1 MKNTTA
7 SEKIF
12 QKAIAD
18 KAMVFCFERVGRVSR
33 ALRARRLSTRSKG
46 WSIQKTPT
54 RMSGRD
60 YKGWV
65 GAGARGILP
74 PLP

>member
-18 KAMVFCFERVGRVSR
+18 KAMVFCFGRVGKISPGVTGAAPERPLEGV
-33 ALRARRLSTRSKG
+33 TED
-46 WSIQKTPT
+46 PT
-54 RMSGRD
+54 G
-60 YKGWV
+60 V
-65 GAGARGILP
+65 GHTENAHSNEWA
-74 PLP
+74 

>member
-18 KAMVFCFERVGRVSR
+18 KAMVFCFGRVGRGKPELCECGV
-33 ALRARRLSTRSKG
+33 
-46 WSIQKTPT
+46 
-54 RMSGRD
+54 
-60 YKGWV
+60 
-65 GAGARGILP
+65 
-74 PLP
+74 

>member
-18 KAMVFCFERVGRVSR
+18 KAMVFCFGRVGRG
-33 ALRARRLSTRSKG
+33 K
-46 WSIQKTPT
+46 P
-54 RMSGRD
+54 GRC
-60 YKGWV
+60 G
-65 GAGARGILP
+65 RGE
-74 PLP
+74 

>member
-18 KAMVFCFERVGRVSR
+18 KAMVFCFGRVGGVSR
-33 ALRARRLSTRSKG
+33 ALR
-46 WSIQKTPT
+46 
-54 RMSGRD
+54 
-60 YKGWV
+60 
-65 GAGARGILP
+65 
-74 PLP
+74 PLDT